1 MTGLHLPWTGRKGFP
16 LAFVP
21 WATLG
26 VVECL
31 RKWGRAAEL
40 RAAAVTGVGV
50 LSTPASPSRQ
60 RLAQQGV
67 DHPRLCCTYSLP
79 ITGVL
84 HLLFRGLRCVMSC
97 DGGGYGCV
105 SYLAFL
111 ARSLWCLAVDA
122 WKQNLLL
129 LSQIALPVILNQS
142 HWLTSITAC
151 NRLNWE
157 FIVEG
162 RNWQNWEITQLLHK
176 PLWLDSI
183 L

>member
-1 MTGLHLPWTGRKGFP
+1 MTGLHLPWIGRKGFS
-16 LAFVP
+16 AACVP

-26 VVECL
+26 VLECL
-31 RKWGRAAEL
+31 RKWGRAAAL
-40 RAAAVTGVGV
+40 RVAVVTGVGV

-67 DHPRLCCTYSLP
+67 YLPRPCCNYTLA
-79 ITGVL
+79 ITGAL
-84 HLLFRGLRCVMSC
+84 HLLFRGIWYVISC

-111 ARSLWCLAVDA
+111 ARSLWCLAVDT

-129 LSQIALPVILNQS
+129 LPQITLLVILNQS
-142 HWLTSITAC
+142 HWLTSIAVC

-162 RNWQNWEITQLLHK
+162 GNWQNWEITQLLHK
-176 PLWLDSI
+176 ALWLDNI